1 MKQQARDRVSRLR
14 DYPPGGTAIEDRAAA
29 LVRGLPPCDEPSELQ
44 MAQIEEGIWARSSHR
59 PRPSLTFRMGL
70 AVLALLAGVA
80 TVKAYEL
87 ARRAGWLDRV
97 EGAVLPRTEPV
108 RSRPVRRPVRS
119 TPAIPAQPV
128 APVWQAPIAKEPLA
142 LESDPVLKPEPVS
155 SGPARRQVRAT
166 RSVAIAELPVFAPAA
181 NTERRDPFEPAP
193 TVPAPAR
200 ISEGASARVPLS
212 ALVQNSTTPVPT
224 TPVPSFAHAQEVHA
238 LDRAIALLRRDHD
251 AAAALTELDAYLDRF
266 PHGLLHREA
275 RLARLDA
282 LLMLRRTDEAQA
294 ALETLSL
301 DSGRRSTELQV
312 VRAELRARTDCL
324 RAEQDFDVAL
334 THSPSAA
341 LLERILYGRGACRA
355 KSGKTAGAAEDLG
368 RYLERFPNGA
378 HAKWARQWLDTIGK
392 PSVKGG

>member
-1 MKQQARDRVSRLR
+1 MKQDARDSVSRLR
-14 DYPPGGTAIEDRAAA
+14 DCPPGGTAIEDRAAA
-29 LVRGLPPCDEPSELQ
+29 LVRGMSPCDEPSELQ
-44 MAQIEEGIWARSSHR
+44 MAQIEEGIWARSSHG
-59 PRPSLTFRMGL
+59 PRPSLSFRVAL
-70 AVLALLAGVA
+70 AVFSLLAGVA
-80 TVKAYEL
+80 SVKAYEL

-97 EGAVLPRTEPV
+97 QGSVLPTTEPA
-108 RSRPVRRPVRS
+108 RSRPTKRPVRA
-119 TPAIPAQPV
+119 TGV
-128 APVWQAPIAKEPLA
+128 APVPPAAPVEPAPIAKEPLA
-142 LESDPVLKPEPVS
+142 QGSAPVLKPEPVAS
-155 SGPARRQVRAT
+155 EPPRRQVRAT
-166 RSVAIAELPVFAPAA
+166 RSVAIAEAPAYA
-181 NTERRDPFEPAP
+181 PAYALAPRTERRDPFEPAP

-200 ISEGASARVPLS
+200 IPEGASPRVPLS
-212 ALVQNSTTPVPT
+212 VPVQNSA
-224 TPVPSFAHAQEVHA
+224 TPVPSSAHAHEVHA

-282 LLMLRRTDEAQA
+282 LLMLQRTDDALA

-324 RAEQDFDVAL
+324 RAEEDFDVAL

-355 KSGKTAGAAEDLG
+355 KTGKTADAAEDLG

-378 HAKWARQWLDTIGK
+378 HAIWARQWLDTIGK
-392 PSVKGG
+392 QFVKGG